1 MKGKFDF
8 EEYDRSQLNFTKTFI
23 LSKNVAIRGQ
33 EVNVD
38 FLQDLQEADN
48 CISID
53 SVKQLDT
60 GYEKSKESLS
70 QPEGID
76 SIGTERSNELLD
88 ALFPI
93 RNEEKITDYSHV
105 INTPQNREN
114 LLCIEFPVD
123 QNLEEADF
131 LSNLDQSMVDSH
143 MQFKLN
149 GRIHTK
155 NIFWRDLDFALNGKK
170 IVKSI
175 QSRLDNYA
183 NYLLKVKKG
192 MHSLKPE
199 KLQEAKAC
207 LKLIKK
213 NFFIKFINIS
223 QSFGIKVEID
233 PKNFSSRKPVNVYT
247 ANFNKIVKIGMRIKS
262 FIFVVNIP
270 TKDLVLTRSLVPDY
284 DTVSHESI
292 YSSQGTS
299 SLDLNHW
306 SSVNSCMEPK
316 PEPRLKGKKLS
327 TKSRSYVGHSA
338 IKSSNTE
345 PLQNVDM
352 NKQIITRTP
361 FENFLL
367 ASTPF
372 VTQLDMNDT
381 LMLMNLNA
389 DFGIELFYTS
399 EGEKIC
405 DIYLPTL
412 KGLSCAYH
420 LNSISP
426 NIETFNYT
434 EEEPLYNRAP
444 FEDKLEELNEKED
457 TKLFQVPLPN
467 IMSSSWISIE
477 WFLHYSSGKLKHGA
491 QRSIIVYY
499 SLDFTK
505 PNWYLPIMNWEI
517 NDCSS
522 ILPEIYKIPNF
533 HFFNG
538 QTYDLNSYL

>member
-1 MKGKFDF
+1 
-8 EEYDRSQLNFTKTFI
+8 
-23 LSKNVAIRGQ
+23 
-33 EVNVD
+33 
-38 FLQDLQEADN
+38 
-48 CISID
+48 
-53 SVKQLDT
+53 
-60 GYEKSKESLS
+60 
-70 QPEGID
+70 
-76 SIGTERSNELLD
+76 
-88 ALFPI
+88 
-93 RNEEKITDYSHV
+93 
-105 INTPQNREN
+105 
-114 LLCIEFPVD
+114 
-123 QNLEEADF
+123 
-131 LSNLDQSMVDSH
+131 
-143 MQFKLN
+143 
-149 GRIHTK
+149 
-155 NIFWRDLDFALNGKK
+155 
-170 IVKSI
+170 
-175 QSRLDNYA
+175 
-183 NYLLKVKKG
+183 
-192 MHSLKPE
+192 
-199 KLQEAKAC
+199 
-207 LKLIKK
+207 
-213 NFFIKFINIS
+213 
-223 QSFGIKVEID
+223 
-233 PKNFSSRKPVNVYT
+233 
-247 ANFNKIVKIGMRIKS
+247 
-262 FIFVVNIP
+262 
-270 TKDLVLTRSLVPDY
+270 
-284 DTVSHESI
+284 
-292 YSSQGTS
+292 
-299 SLDLNHW
+299 
-306 SSVNSCMEPK
+306 MEPK

-505 PNWYLPIMNWEI
+505 PN
-517 NDCSS
+517 
-522 ILPEIYKIPNF
+522 
-533 HFFNG
+533 
-538 QTYDLNSYL
+538 